1 MKDLSLNELYDIA
14 KSLGI
19 DKYTT
24 LKKEQL
30 LEKIISKL
38 SGTATARESSPS
50 KEEVYKR
57 VSSNK
62 YKMYNQIG
70 NTGKD
75 AKTYLVKDK
84 YNNEYAM
91 KTFKKSKSGKKIA
104 EEVAL
109 QKICSDAGISPKVV
123 DYDTESKFIVM
134 EKMEGHL
141 FDVIN
146 EQRGVLTKEQ
156 QEQVIRIFKTLDKV
170 GVFHGDSNMMNYMYR
185 GDRLYIIDFG
195 YGKQIDESQIK
206 KLGTQHPNMEIMLLG
221 FILKL
226 REFKCPADSYKTLA
240 KYLPHQKR
248 EEFNLT

>member
-1 MKDLSLNELYDIA
+1 MKDFSLNELYDIA

-19 DKYTT
+19 EKYTT
-24 LKKEQL
+24 LRKDQL
-30 LEKIISKL
+30 REKIISRL
-38 SGTATARESSPS
+38 SGTASTSKPSSP

-57 VSSNK
+57 VSSNR
-62 YKMYNQIG
+62 YKVYNQIG

-156 QEQVIRIFKTLDKV
+156 QEQVIRIFKTLDKA
-170 GVFHGDSNMMNYMYR
+170 GVFHGDSNLMNYMYR

-195 YGKQIDESQIK
+195 YAKQIDESQIK
-206 KLGTQHPNMEIMLLG
+206 KLGTRNPNMEIMLLG

-226 REFKCPADSYKTLA
+226 RELKCPAGSYKTLV
-240 KYLPHQKR
+240 KYLSPQKR
-248 EEFNLT
+248 NEFNLV